1 MALPA
6 SRSEF
11 REYVLRK
18 IGHPVIQINVS
29 DEQIEDRIDEALAF
43 HRDYHYDGT
52 QLIYIKH
59 QLTQQDID
67 NGYIPV
73 PQDIVGISRI
83 FDLSSSISTGA
94 GFFNVQYQFVLN
106 NIQDITGYNIQ
117 NYYMSLQYLQF
128 IQEVLVGRPLIRFN
142 RHINRVYIDVKKDL
156 LTPGMWIIVEAYDY
170 MVERDSAGNVVSIYN
185 DLWQDRWLQNYAAV
199 LIREQ
204 WGLNLTKF
212 TNMQLVGGVQFNGE
226 QILSEARA
234 ERKEM
239 EEDAIRSLQPLTY
252 NFIG

>member
-1 MALPA
+1 MALPT
-6 SRSEF
+6 SRAEF
-11 REYVLRK
+11 REYILRK
-18 IGHPVIQINVS
+18 CGHPVIQINIS
-29 DEQIEDRIDEALAF
+29 DEQIEDRIDEALSF

-59 QLTQQDID
+59 QLTQEDID

-73 PQDIVGISRI
+73 PEDIVGVSRI

-106 NIQDITGYNIQ
+106 NIQDITGYSIQ

-128 IQEVLVGRPLIRFN
+128 IQEILVGKPLIRFN
-142 RHINRVYIDVKKDL
+142 RHINRVYIDVKKTL

-170 MVERDSAGNVVSIYN
+170 MVERDANGNVVSIYR

-204 WGLNLTKF
+204 WGTNITKF
-212 TNMQLVGGVQFNGE
+212 SNMQLVGGVQFNGE

-239 EEDAIRSLQPLTY
+239 EDSAKQSLQPLTY